1 MTILATLAAAAAL
14 LAAQSSTI
22 AFIGE
27 AEQAA
32 LLANANC
39 TTEDGVAEGFSAWS
53 GETPRLRHSAWI
65 GAARYVFAYDVSAG
79 GEASNLRPIM
89 LAFPDGQPVMTNQ
102 QARTANRQLREQI
115 ARWRLTPAD
124 GARAQSGCLGWVD
137 VSAR

>member
-1 MTILATLAAAAAL
+1 MSVLAAFAAAAAL
-14 LAAQSSTI
+14 LAAQSNTV
-22 AFIGE
+22 AFMDE
-27 AEQAA
+27 SEQAA

-39 TTEDGVAEGFSAWS
+39 TTEDGVAEGFSGWS
-53 GETPRLRHSAWI
+53 GAAPRLRNTAWM

-89 LAFPDGQPVMTNQ
+89 LAFPDGQPVMTGQ

-124 GARAQSGCLGWVD
+124 GARAQTGCLGWVD

>member
-1 MTILATLAAAAAL
+1 MTLLAAIAAAAAL
-14 LAAQSSTI
+14 LAAQSNTI
-22 AFIGE
+22 SFMDE

-39 TTEDGVAEGFSAWS
+39 TTADGVADGFSAWS
-53 GETPRLRHSAWI
+53 GEAPRLRHSAWV
-65 GAARYVFAYDVSAG
+65 GAARYVFLYDVSAG
-79 GEASNLRPIM
+79 GESSNLRPIM
-89 LAFPDGQPVMTNQ
+89 LAFPDGQPVMTSQ

-124 GARAQSGCLGWVD
+124 GARAQTGCLGWVD